1 MRRIGRYLFIFG
13 YLAVLGFG
21 LARHTLGHR
30 AHDHLG
36 MYFIVWDMYC
46 GWTAWETRNH
56 VVGQGES
63 GEWYD
68 LSPPWGEMV
77 PFGSASRRDYD
88 VFHLH
93 SGKIARMTLDHTD
106 HEPIHRIMM
115 VEEAWPKRYN
125 LPDEVWKRRT
135 PDPKIPHSYY
145 HVVAT
150 YGLDGTL
157 EAKQAGWTNVLAHN
171 ALINNPRLRDDIA
184 RSKPFLTI
192 ENLTGSQRAIQQ
204 TSFQEPAPFR

>member
-13 YLAVLGFG
+13 YLSVLVFG

-30 AHDHLG
+30 THDHLG

-56 VVGQGES
+56 IVGQGES

-68 LSPPWGEMV
+68 LAPPWREMV
-77 PFGSASRRDYD
+77 PFGSANRRDYD

-93 SGKIARMTLDHTD
+93 AGKIARMTLDYTD
-106 HEPIHRIMM
+106 HEPIHRIMV

-135 PDPKIPHSYY
+135 PDPKLPNSYY

-150 YGLDGTL
+150 YGTDGAM
-157 EAKQAGWTNVLAHN
+157 EAKHASWTNVLAHN
-171 ALINNPRLRDDIA
+171 ALINNPRLRDEIA
-184 RSKPFLTI
+184 RAKPFLTI

>member
-1 MRRIGRYLFIFG
+1 
-13 YLAVLGFG
+13 
-21 LARHTLGHR
+21 
-30 AHDHLG
+30 

-46 GWTAWETRNH
+46 GWTAWGRGTTSSARRAAR
-56 VVGQGES
+56 
-63 GEWYD
+63 WYD
-68 LSPPWGEMV
+68 LSAVGEMV

-93 SGKIARMTLDHTD
+93 SGKIARATLDHTD

-135 PDPKIPHSYY
+135 LIPRF
-145 HVVAT
+145 
-150 YGLDGTL
+150 LTL
-157 EAKQAGWTNVLAHN
+157 TTTSSPPTGWTGRWRRSRPAGRTCWLAH
-171 ALINNPRLRDDIA
+171 APINNPRLPDDIA